1 MNSAFSFGS
10 LLTKVNKRGWIIENK
25 KNRIRFLMIGLMLLI
40 LGILGWRMLGQKQ
53 EEKKIQPYA
62 VSTDRVRFIEKPA
75 VKPLSGTVEGLTSS
89 IISSRFSGQVTQVY
103 VEDGQPV
110 AKGQPLFLMDTVEL
124 ENGVRI
130 ARNQVNQA
138 EASYRKES
146 KDYQRFL
153 QLFQQGAYPRQQLDS
168 QYAQMLSS
176 QADLDSARANLS
188 NAEKQLTEATVVS
201 PVNGVV
207 AHKALTHGQNVS
219 SGSQVMTVEQMD
231 AVYVVIHVEQK
242 DMAFLK
248 MGKPVDVTV
257 DACPDRIFTGSME
270 VISPVAGKESRMFR
284 VKLRVENPEQL
295 LKPGMFVQVQL
306 PLGQPRQVLSVPQ
319 KAVLGEKGVQYV
331 FTEEEGKARK
341 VRIKTGDLID
351 DRIEILEG
359 ADEGMVILTDNLDNI
374 KEGDPVHLEESV

>member
-1 MNSAFSFGS
+1 MEKKKKSRVR
-10 LLTKVNKRGWIIENK
+10 LLMMG
-25 KNRIRFLMIGLMLLI
+25 LMILVLGL
-40 LGILGWRMLGQKQ
+40 LGWRMMGQDQ
-53 EEKKIQPYA
+53 GEKKTQPYA
-62 VSTDRVRFIEKPA
+62 VSTDRVRSIEKPA

-103 VEDGQPV
+103 VEDGQSV
-110 AKGQPLFLMDTVEL
+110 DRGQTLFLMDTAEL

-138 EASYRKES
+138 EASYRKEAR
-146 KDYQRFL
+146 DYQRFQ

-168 QYAQMLSS
+168 QYARMLSS
-176 QADLDSARANLS
+176 QADLDSAQANLS
-188 NAEKQLTEATVVS
+188 NAEKQLAEAAVVS

-207 AHKALTHGQNVS
+207 AHKALTPGQNVS
-219 SGSQVMTVEQMD
+219 SGSQVMTVEQLD

-242 DMAFLK
+242 EMAFLK
-248 MGKPVDVTV
+248 MGKTVDVTV
-257 DACPDRIFTGSME
+257 DACPGRVFTGSME

-319 KAVLGEKGVQYV
+319 KAVLGQKGVQYV
-331 FTEEEGKARK
+331 FTAEEGKARK
-341 VRIKTGDLID
+341 VRIQTGDLIG
-351 DRIEILEG
+351 DRIEVREG

-374 KEGDPVHLEESV
+374 KEGDPLQLEENV